1 MNSRTTQ
8 IIIAM
13 VLIGVSFYGGMKYEK
28 NKNPLLGNIN
38 RSGNFVAGQNGMRIN
53 NRGGS
58 GAMLG
63 EIISKDENGIT
74 VKSQDGSSK
83 IILISK
89 STSISKQADGTLT
102 DLVIGKSVSI
112 NGTVNSDGSITA
124 VTVQLRPAMMFG
136 STTPVR

>member
-1 MNSRTTQ
+1 MNNKTTQ
-8 IIIAM
+8 IIIAV
-13 VLIGVSFYGGMKYEK
+13 VLIAVSFYVGMKYGTSK
-28 NKNPLLGNIN
+28 SSALGNGN
-38 RSGNFVAGQNGMRIN
+38 RSGNFVAGQNGMRMN
-53 NRGGS
+53 NRGGN
-58 GAMLG
+58 GAMFG

-74 VKSQDGSSK
+74 VKSQDGSTK

-124 VTVQLRPAMMFG
+124 GTVQLRPAMMFG